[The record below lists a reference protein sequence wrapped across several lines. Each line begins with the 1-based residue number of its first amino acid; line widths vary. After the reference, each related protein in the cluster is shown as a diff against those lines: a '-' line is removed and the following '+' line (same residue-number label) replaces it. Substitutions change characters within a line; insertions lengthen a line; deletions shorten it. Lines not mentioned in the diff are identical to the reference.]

1 MHTIFK
7 EHLKKTPGKV
17 SPESQSEWVDNI
29 GIILNEVKFFS
40 RPENFFMLFSG
51 GPEKAGKF
59 G

>member
-29 GIILNEVKFFS
+29 GIIRYEVKFF
-40 RPENFFMLFSG
+40 RPLENFFYDFPG
-51 GPEKAGKF
+51 WA
-59 G
+59 